1 MESLSYAFEGRALLF
16 ADDTDFQVDGLMRSR
31 NLLDKWDGE
40 SLPIPSRNSVES
52 MAFAEPVLPDPMRKS
67 VLGDQCLKIS
77 GDEANDPSGKSLLST
92 STLTLNSLTE
102 FSTRFSSSMSAAIDE
117 KLAAPKEKNG
127 NQFSVDN
134 SVLSS
139 PEPFVP
145 AKRARITNFQSQ
157 IPTCQV
163 LGCNKDLSSSKDYH
177 KRHKVC
183 DVHSKTAVVIVNGIQ
198 QRFCQQCS
206 RFHVLAEFDEGKR
219 SCRKRLAGHNERRRK
234 PQFDN
239 HLGAAYFTTDA
250 STFSRFLSGGFF
262 GLQYNEPANGSG
274 HLKLEEEPSQIS
286 QLPAPVKFSESL
298 PKSLLHLHGMGKH
311 CALSLLSAQS
321 QNLVSNSAGAS
332 MPHPQ
337 IVLEDLHANL
347 CTIQN
352 SAKRFGSDNLTRS
365 IVNSSGAEEQTSVGL
380 EVPQTELS
388 QEPNTLMLKSYL
400 SSEGAN
406 TVDLLELSIHLQ
418 RVEQQ
423 KHYTQVKLENGIFC
437 HSTIT

>member
-40 SLPIPSRNSVES
+40 SLSIPSRNSVES
-52 MAFAEPVLPDPMRKS
+52 MAFVEPVLPETMRKS
-67 VLGDQCLKIS
+67 AFGDQCLKIS
-77 GDEANDPSGKSLLST
+77 GDEPNGSSGKSRLST
-92 STLTLNSLTE
+92 STSTLNSLTE
-102 FSTRFSSSMSAAIDE
+102 FSTRFSSSTNATIDE
-117 KLAAPKEKNG
+117 KLAAPKE
-127 NQFSVDN
+127 
-134 SVLSS
+134 
-139 PEPFVP
+139 
-145 AKRARITNFQSQ
+145 RM

-239 HLGAAYFTTDA
+239 HLGASYFTTDA
-250 STFSRFLSGGFF
+250 SNFSRFLSGGFF
-262 GLQYNEPANGSG
+262 GLQYNEPAKHSG

-286 QLPAPVKFSESL
+286 QLPAPMKFSQSL
-298 PKSLLHLHGMGKH
+298 PKSLLHLHGMGKQYPSKNCLNNSLSVPELSVGSNSS

-321 QNLVSNSAGAS
+321 QNLVNNSASTS

-337 IVLEDLHANL
+337 IVQENLHANL

-352 SAKRFGSDNLTRS
+352 SARRFGSDNLAPS
-365 IVNSSGAEEQTSVGL
+365 IVNSSGADQQRISVGL

-388 QEPNTLMLKSYL
+388 QEPKALSLKSYL

-406 TVDLLELSIHLQ
+406 TVDLLQLSIHLQ

-437 HSTIT
+437 QSTIT

>member
-1 MESLSYAFEGRALLF
+1 
-16 ADDTDFQVDGLMRSR
+16 V
-31 NLLDKWDGE
+31 
-40 SLPIPSRNSVES
+40 
-52 MAFAEPVLPDPMRKS
+52 
-67 VLGDQCLKIS
+67 
-77 GDEANDPSGKSLLST
+77 
-92 STLTLNSLTE
+92 
-102 FSTRFSSSMSAAIDE
+102 IDE
-117 KLAAPKEKNG
+117 KLAAPKEKND

-145 AKRARITNFQSQ
+145 AKRARITNLQSQ

-250 STFSRFLSGGFF
+250 SNFSRFLSGGFF
-262 GLQYNEPANGSG
+262 GLQYNEPAMRSG

-286 QLPAPVKFSESL
+286 QLPAPMKFSQSL
-298 PKSLLHLHGMGKH
+298 PKSLLHLHGMGKQYPSKNCLNH
-311 CALSLLSAQS
+311 SLSVQELSVGSNSSCALSLLSAQS
-321 QNLVSNSAGAS
+321 QNLVNNSAGTS

-337 IVLEDLHANL
+337 IAQENLHADL

-352 SAKRFGSDNLTRS
+352 SAKCFGSDNLSPS
-365 IVNSSGAEEQTSVGL
+365 IVNSSGTDQERSSVGL

-388 QEPNTLMLKSYL
+388 QEPNAPRLKSYL

-423 KHYTQVKLENGIFC
+423 KHYTQFKLENGIFC